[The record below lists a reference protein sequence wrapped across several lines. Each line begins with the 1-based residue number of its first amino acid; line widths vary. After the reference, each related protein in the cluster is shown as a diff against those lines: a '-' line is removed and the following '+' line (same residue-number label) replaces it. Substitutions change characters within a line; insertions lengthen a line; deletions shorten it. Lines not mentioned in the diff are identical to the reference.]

1 LRPTD
6 ATLPARLRIGE
17 HRIGLDSAAQNAAFG
32 G

>member
-1 LRPTD
+1 
-6 ATLPARLRIGE
+6 LPARLRIGE